1 MKKHFVVLSYVLIGF
16 MTLSSC
22 KTVRKLAAD
31 HNIYSIQDDIELGR
45 QADQQIRSDTKN
57 YKFLTPKHRNYKQV
71 KSYLDRIQQRI
82 LSANDV
88 PYEDVF
94 NYNIQILKNDV
105 VNAFATAGGYLYLY
119 YGIMN
124 MLDNEAQLAGVIAH
138 EMGHVAH
145 RHATNEMTAQ
155 QITGGLLALGLKIG
169 KAEEQAEQVAGLA
182 YNLAFL
188 KYGRDAEEQADL
200 SGATWLSKTQYNP
213 YEMQG
218 FFKKIRDAKRPPEFL
233 STHPDPNNRIT
244 YIGGVLKKMGVKN
257 QGKLYEQEYKAF
269 KKLLY

>member
-1 MKKHFVVLSYVLIGF
+1 MTKFLPVFLLACVVLVSS
-16 MTLSSC
+16 TSC
-22 KTVRKLAAD
+22 KSIRKFAAEN
-31 HNIYSIQDDIELGR
+31 NIYSLEDDVQLGR
-45 QADQQIRSDTKN
+45 QADQQIKSDKEN
-57 YKFLTPKHRNYKQV
+57 YKFLSAQDRNHKEIKAYV
-71 KSYLDRIQQRI
+71 DRIQQRI
-82 LSANDV
+82 LDANDV

-94 NYNIQILKNDV
+94 DYNIQILTNDV

-119 YGIMN
+119 YGIME

-169 KAEEQAEQVAGLA
+169 NAEEQTEQVAGLA

-200 SGATWLSKTQYNP
+200 SGAKWMANTQYNP
-213 YEMQG
+213 YEMKG
-218 FFKKIRDAKRPPEFL
+218 FFEKVRDANRPPVFL
-233 STHPDPNNRIT
+233 STHPDPENRMA
-244 YIGGVLKKMGVKN
+244 YIDKVLKKMGAKN
-257 QGKLYEQEYKAF
+257 QGKVYKTEYMKF
-269 KKLLY
+269 KTLLN